1 MQTKTMVR
9 CHLTPIRA
17 ATSEKKK
24 KILGKDAKLK
34 CSCIAAENV
43 KWCSCYGNS
52 MAIPPKI
59 QNELPCAPALPLL
72 SIDPKEL
79 KAEL

>member
-1 MQTKTMVR
+1 MPPHTY
-9 CHLTPIRA
+9 TPIRA
-17 ATSEKKK
+17 ATSKKKKKKK
-24 KILGKDAKLK
+24 KILGQDAKLK

-43 KWCSCYGNS
+43 KWCSCYENS